1 MRRAILLAAWTLA
14 LAPAA
19 LPAAD
24 AADERSAPGAA
35 AVLGLVRLAA
45 AASQK
50 YPTSPEDADIS
61 ITATVRAREM
71 RFDVVPSP
79 TVEFS
84 GTPARIT
91 VWEAERE
98 NFPRPVEPGV
108 TYQNITVRLTILSR
122 FEDIERIVRE
132 ALEGL
137 GVTVPDTPGS
147 PESEPRESR

>member
-1 MRRAILLAAWTLA
+1 
-14 LAPAA
+14 
-19 LPAAD
+19 
-24 AADERSAPGAA
+24 
-35 AVLGLVRLAA
+35 
-45 AASQK
+45 
-50 YPTSPEDADIS
+50 
-61 ITATVRAREM
+61 M

-137 GVTVPDTPGS
+137 GVTVPDTPAS